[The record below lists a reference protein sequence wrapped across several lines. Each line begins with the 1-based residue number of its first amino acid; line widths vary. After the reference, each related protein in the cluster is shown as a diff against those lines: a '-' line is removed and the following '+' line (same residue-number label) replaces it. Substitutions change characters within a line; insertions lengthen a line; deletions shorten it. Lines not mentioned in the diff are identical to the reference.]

1 MKKTIKLLMLSAI
14 CALLLTGCRKKDD
27 AEPKT
32 DGAFA
37 PVYGYGSHGEH
48 RGARKLGEF

>member
-32 DGAFA
+32 ERRVR
-37 PVYGYGSHGEH
+37 PVYGYGSHGKH

>member
-14 CALLLTGCRKKDD
+14 CALLRRRAKD
-27 AEPKT
+27 
-32 DGAFA
+32 GRRVY

-48 RGARKLGEF
+48 